1 MLKCGGVRVV
11 LPDDPFH
18 FGDLGSAM
26 LTLFRIATQE
36 DWTDI
41 MYFNMFGCDKWGDY
55 MSDVAES
62 TTDCIPESFGT
73 MSPLFF
79 ILCATFLL
87 PSLAANIYLA
97 PSWRWI
103 HTFVSVR
110 LHDVEKMDGT
120 ERQHAHTVRG
130 CSNGLFL

>member
-1 MLKCGGVRVV
+1 
-11 LPDDPFH
+11 
-18 FGDLGSAM
+18 M

-62 TTDCIPESFGT
+62 TADCIPESFGT

-79 ILCATFLL
+79 VL
-87 PSLAANIYLA
+87 
-97 PSWRWI
+97 
-103 HTFVSVR
+103 
-110 LHDVEKMDGT
+110 
-120 ERQHAHTVRG
+120 
-130 CSNGLFL
+130 